1 MRRCALS
8 GNSRALES
16 KQIAYLTVFEM
27 PAMPFEAFFEARH
40 GFITVD
46 AIAITR
52 LNMIVPSLRC
62 LVLALM
68 VRARF
73 F

>member
-1 MRRCALS
+1 MR
-8 GNSRALES
+8 
-16 KQIAYLTVFEM
+16 
-27 PAMPFEAFFEARH
+27 FEAFFEAPH
-40 GFITVD
+40 GFMLD
-46 AIAITR
+46 AKAITP